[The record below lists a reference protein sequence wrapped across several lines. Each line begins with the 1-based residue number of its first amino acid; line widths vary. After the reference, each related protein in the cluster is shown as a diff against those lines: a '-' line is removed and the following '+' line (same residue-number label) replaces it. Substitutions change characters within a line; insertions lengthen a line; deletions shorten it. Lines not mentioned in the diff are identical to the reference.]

1 MSRSRRPLVA
11 AAVLA
16 LSSAFA
22 SPVVTSIVGATG
34 MFGGL
39 AGVAHADAKSDAK
52 KDIQAKVKEAMENFD
67 LLEYE
72 EAKKLLAQALATAK
86 KAKLDRDPIV
96 AQIHVRLGIVFF
108 AGLQDPDAAK
118 VAFAAAVELDPKVQ
132 IEAAYKTPDMQKLL
146 EEARSGGGAAPSG
159 GSALPGGPGG
169 GDDGSCKG
177 LTGIEH
183 TIIDEAPAGAPV
195 AIEARIGA
203 DVAATKVAV
212 LFRAPGA
219 TDFTEVKLGK
229 AGGCGYTGSIPTS
242 ALAGGIVHYYV
253 AAYNK
258 AGKVVASKGS
268 SGAPNIIEVSG
279 GSAATDDSDNE
290 NPLDKGG
297 RGGGGAASGDG
308 GTVEGGVTVGG
319 KKPTVFV
326 AIVAGTGGGYVTG
339 KTEQAASEV
348 KCCFAPGLLHL
359 LPEIGVYLS
368 PQMTVSLAG
377 RIGFPIGANIT
388 GHSTV
393 APAALLRLRYGF
405 GENGE
410 GAQVSGALGG
420 GIIRNTIGLTEADPE
435 MDTDIAAIGPL
446 LAGVGAGYIAGLG
459 GPLKLTAE
467 VQAIAAI
474 PVVDEIDAARMN
486 FGLQI
491 DVNVGLLFG
500 F

>member
-1 MSRSRRPLVA
+1 MSRSRHPLVA

-16 LSSAFA
+16 LASASA
-22 SPVVTSIVGATG
+22 STVVTTG
-34 MFGGL
+34 LFGGL
-39 AGVAHADAKSDAK
+39 ASVAHADAKSDAK

-72 EAKKLLAQALATAK
+72 EARKLLAQALSTAK
-86 KAKLDRDPIV
+86 KAKLDRDPVV

-118 VAFAAAVELDPKVQ
+118 VAFAAAVEVDPKVQ

-146 EEARSGGGAAPSG
+146 DEARSGGSSGG
-159 GSALPGGPGG
+159 GSAPVPAAG
-169 GDDGSCKG
+169 GDDGSCKAV
-177 LTGIEH
+177 TGIEH
-183 TIIDEAPAGAPV
+183 AIIDEAPAGAPV
-195 AIEARIGA
+195 SIEARVGA

-212 LFRAPGA
+212 LYRAPGA

-229 AGGCGYTGSIPTS
+229 EGACAYTGAIPTA
-242 ALAGGIVHYYV
+242 ALAGGVVHYYV

-279 GSAATDDSDNE
+279 GSAAATDDSDPE

-297 RGGGGAASGDG
+297 SRQGGGAAAGDG

-359 LPEIGVYLS
+359 LPEIGFYLS

-393 APAALLRLRYGF
+393 APAGLLRLRYGF

-420 GIIRNTIGLTEADPE
+420 GIIRNTIKLTASDPE

-474 PVVDEIDAARMN
+474 PVVDEIDAARLN

>member
-22 SPVVTSIVGATG
+22 STIVTSIVETTG
-34 MFGGL
+34 MFGGP
-39 AGVAHADAKSDAK
+39 ARVAHADAKSDAK

-72 EAKKLLAQALATAK
+72 EAKKLLAQALSTAK

-108 AGLQDPDAAK
+108 AGLQDADAAK
-118 VAFAAAVELDPKVQ
+118 VAFAAAVEADPKVQ
-132 IEAAYKTPDMQKLL
+132 IEAAYKTPDMQKIL
-146 EEARSGGGAAPSG
+146 EEARSGGGAPSGSAPSG
-159 GSALPGGPGG
+159 GASG

-195 AIEARIGA
+195 AIEAKVGA
-203 DVAATKVAV
+203 DVAAAKVAV

-229 AGGCGYTGSIPTS
+229 QGGCGFTGSIPTS
-242 ALAGGIVHYYV
+242 ALAGGVVHYYV

-268 SGAPNIIEVSG
+268 AGAPNIIEVSG
-279 GSAATDDSDNE
+279 GSATALDDSDNE

-297 RGGGGAASGDG
+297 RSGGGAASGGD
-308 GTVEGGVTVGG
+308 GTVEGGVTVGS
-319 KKPTVFV
+319 KQPTVFV

-393 APAALLRLRYGF
+393 APAGFLRLRYGF

-420 GIIRNTIGLTEADPE
+420 GIIRNTISLKAADPE

-446 LAGVGAGYIAGLG
+446 LAGVGGGYIAGLG

-467 VQAIAAI
+467 VQVIAAI

-486 FGLQI
+486 FGLQV